1 MIGAKGLQGKSWP
14 DLDMLPLG
22 WLTDPGYV
30 NWILVLSFIWNILGP
45 VDDSGIDDSGVA
57 YNAYLPLSTFLH
69 VLVRQ
74 RNNEMV
80 AANSRLVAQH
90 LSNISKLSAT

>member
-30 NWILVLSFIWNILGP
+30 NWKLVLSFIWNILGP

-80 AANSRLVAQH
+80 AANSRLVTQH